1 MIKVY
6 IGLYYFGL
14 FFKKNIYFIVEFF
27 ENYENFKYFFKI

>member
-6 IGLYYFGL
+6 IYYFSL